1 VKSNTLLCS
10 IALAAIPFLNAADPP
25 RHELSPDTLE
35 PKKVRRADLA
45 PGREAKVEKMKP
57 FNVREAVFPSIDVHF
72 ELAGVN
78 LADSLNDR
86 IVEARVTAV
95 DTDGM
100 GARLGIQLG
109 DLLTSVNGTAIR
121 GLTIREL
128 AAIVADA
135 RDRKENLI
143 WDGRR
148 GLTGFTV
155 RYNGRWDT
163 PLPGL
168 KK

>member
-1 VKSNTLLCS
+1 M
-10 IALAAIPFLNAADPP
+10 A
-25 RHELSPDTLE
+25 
-35 PKKVRRADLA
+35 
-45 PGREAKVEKMKP
+45 P

-72 ELAGVN
+72 ELAGLN
-78 LADSLNDR
+78 LADSLNDP

-109 DLLTSVNGTAIR
+109 DLLTSVNGVAIR
-121 GLTIREL
+121 GLTIRQL
-128 AAIVADA
+128 AAIVAEA
-135 RDRKENLI
+135 RDKKENLI

-148 GLTGFTV
+148 GFTGFTV
-155 RYNGRWDT
+155 RYNGKWDT

-168 KK
+168 KR

>member
-1 VKSNTLLCS
+1 VKQTVHLCLLLLSAGATLC
-10 IALAAIPFLNAADPP
+10 AADP
-25 RHELSPDTLE
+25 RRKELPPPGTG
-35 PKKVRRADLA
+35 PGGRRSDLA
-45 PGREAKVEKMKP
+45 PAKETKVQKMAP

-78 LADSLNDR
+78 LADSLNDP
-86 IVEARVTAV
+86 IIEARVTAV

-109 DLLTSVNGTAIR
+109 DQLNSVNGVPIR
-121 GLTIREL
+121 GLTIRQL
-128 AAIVADA
+128 AAVVATA
-135 RDRKENLI
+135 REKKENLI
-143 WDGRR
+143 WEGRR
-148 GLTGFTV
+148 GLMPFTV

-168 KK
+168 AK

>member
-1 VKSNTLLCS
+1 MVKLLTV
-10 IALAAIPFLNAADPP
+10 LAAIAAVEWSIAADPP
-25 RHELSPDTLE
+25 RRELAPE
-35 PKKVRRADLA
+35 PEAPGGLRRADLA
-45 PGREAKVEKMKP
+45 PAKETKVQKMKP

-78 LADSLNDR
+78 LADSLNDP
-86 IVEARVTAV
+86 IVEAKVTAV

-109 DLLTSVNGTAIR
+109 DLLTSINGTAIR
-121 GLTIREL
+121 GLTIRQL
-128 AAIVADA
+128 AAVVADT
-135 RDRKENLI
+135 REKKENLI
-143 WDGRR
+143 WEGRR
-148 GLTGFTV
+148 GLVGFTV
-155 RYNGRWDT
+155 RYNGRWNT